1 MRLGLPDGQICLC
14 RNLSGPTVVVPKC
27 QYVSMEKPRG
37 FPWSLVS
44 TVMLEGWGWLCL
56 MGCPRDTSPK
66 TSAVFFFY
74 QKPWVPPHPTPPPT
88 ACIVLAFRVA
98 VPLALRPHPVRA
110 HWAGFFVNIKKD
122 GAPSCL
128 ERDRGRQG
136 PPLTLIPQPLSISTL
151 DSKVTTGNLRV
162 GSAHGEGLGVTCP
175 KVILAVFMFASS

>member
-1 MRLGLPDGQICLC
+1 MRPGLPDGQICLC

-44 TVMLEGWGWLCL
+44 MVMLEGWGWLYR

-66 TSAVFFFY
+66 TSAVFL
-74 QKPWVPPHPTPPPT
+74 PETLGPTPPPT

-98 VPLALRPHPVRA
+98 VSLALHPHPEQA
-110 HWAGFFVNIKKD
+110 HWAGFFVNSKKD

-162 GSAHGEGLGVTCP
+162 VSASHPAPMER
-175 KVILAVFMFASS
+175 A